1 MLAGPNRRDGSMV
14 CLLVSQKTTLV
25 DIHIVER
32 RVDMT
37 DRTKDELNRLE
48 TPIECYDSE
57 PVVIAVL
64 RCYWECR
71 K

>member
-1 MLAGPNRRDGSMV
+1 MLAGLNRRDRSMV
-14 CLLVSQKTTLV
+14 CLLVSRKTTLV

-48 TPIECYDSE
+48 TPYR
-57 PVVIAVL
+57 VL
-64 RCYWECR
+64 RFGARSHRGAEMLLGM
-71 K
+71 